1 MYIGKTP
8 TVGNFQKCDAI
19 TTSATATYNLLVG
32 GVAVSPE
39 TANHCIVSLNG
50 VIQAPTSAF
59 TISGSTIV
67 FNSALTSADV
77 IDFILLLGSVLN
89 IGTPSDNVVSTAKI
103 VDDAVTLAKMAAGTD
118 GNIISY
124 DASGNPVAIATG
136 TSGHFLKSQG
146 AGAQP
151 VFAAAGGAWNFIS
164 NTTISTATTVDIT
177 SGIDSTYAVYKFLF
191 SGVMFSTDDRKMLLQ
206 LYVGGSLDTST
217 DYKFSAWGTK
227 SSNSSGIQYGSG
239 VTSIYLN
246 YDSNEA
252 DTDAP
257 QDIELTLFNPSSTSV
272 WKQVIYQSV
281 NITHLGNHAHFIGG
295 GILEKTAAVT
305 GIRLLAS
312 DTGNFT
318 AGNIRLYGIS
328 NS

>member
-151 VFAAAGGAWNFIS
+151 VFAAAGGGKIGQVIS
-164 NTTISTATTVDIT
+164 ATQTTASTATPGGTFTNIT
-177 SGIDSTYAVYKFLF
+177 GLSCAITPAATSSKVWITYNVSYTFGGPNNSSALRIARDGTGIAVADAAGSAKLG
-191 SGVMFSTDDRKMLLQ
+191 SSTDHGWDFHTRF
-206 LYVGGSLDTST
+206 GSSSQNFLDS
-217 DYKFSAWGTK
+217 
-227 SSNSSGIQYGSG
+227 
-239 VTSIYLN
+239 
-246 YDSNEA
+246 
-252 DTDAP
+252 
-257 QDIELTLFNPSSTSV
+257 PSSTSALTYTIQ
-272 WKQVIYQSV
+272 WISPDNATLYLNRSV
-281 NITHLGNHAHFIGG
+281 N
-295 GILEKTAAVT
+295 AAT
-305 GIRLLAS
+305 GSNVIRTVSTMTVMEVLA
-312 DTGNFT
+312 
-318 AGNIRLYGIS
+318 
-328 NS
+328 